1 MLSDFI
7 LIIYDCYDYINS
19 YIIYKMT
26 YNIKFYHLILSIIF
40 NLTKNLFN

>member
-26 YNIKFYHLILSIIF
+26 YNIKHYQLYLI
-40 NLTKNLFN
+40 